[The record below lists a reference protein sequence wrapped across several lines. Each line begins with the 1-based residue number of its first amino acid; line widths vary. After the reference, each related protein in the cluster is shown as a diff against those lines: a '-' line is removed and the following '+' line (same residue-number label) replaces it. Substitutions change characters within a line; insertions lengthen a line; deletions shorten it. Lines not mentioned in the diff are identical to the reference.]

1 MPSCKDPSNNYSN
14 IKFVQ
19 MAHLEKLEDQH
30 CMAQSEGHS
39 SRYRQ
44 RLERLG
50 SHGMEQ
56 FSSWQS
62 HIQCEGAVVRL
73 QNLKTKDL

>member
-1 MPSCKDPSNNYSN
+1 
-14 IKFVQ
+14 
-19 MAHLEKLEDQH
+19 
-30 CMAQSEGHS
+30 MAQSEGHS
-39 SRYRQ
+39 SRFCGE

-50 SHGMEQ
+50 GHGMKL

-62 HIQCEGAVVRL
+62 HIQCKGAVVRL